1 MFCSVIMVEGAGA
14 GPVDTEALPAAPP
27 CHLFFSSILRT
38 EVWLEE
44 DEMFIRPDMSYAL
57 ITSEDGTLKP
67 VGFAI
72 SSGVRERLASAYG

>member
-1 MFCSVIMVEGAGA
+1 MVEGAGA

-27 CHLFFSSILRT
+27 CDFFSFSSLLST

-44 DEMFIRPDMSYAL
+44 DEMFSIPEMSEAL
-57 ITSEDGTLKP
+57 IISEGGTLKP

-72 SSGVRERLASAYG
+72 PSGVRER

>member
-1 MFCSVIMVEGAGA
+1 MADGAGA

-27 CHLFFSSILRT
+27 CDFSFFSSILRT

-44 DEMFIRPDMSYAL
+44 DEMFIRPEMSDAL
-57 ITSEDGTLKP
+57 IISECGTLKP

-72 SSGVRERLASAYG
+72 PSGVRER